1 MADNSPRYVLSQR
14 AADALKPILQAGAT
28 FGSRPRPIR
37 DVAASGAAP
46 MIYDCRYAG
55 AAALDPDTE
64 TASRPL
70 EIYLGDQ
77 SSATWSGT
85 RWTIR
90 QGGYAI
96 VLSGNYLPS
105 GTAPGWCRLGA
116 LTAATPAVWLCVS
129 SNGFGGAG
137 AVAEIVVAA
146 NTPPTLLSDGRTP
159 CNALLVARTT
169 SDLATL
175 TQYHRGAVDLP
186 VGLGLPYDGPVTLD
200 LCTPPRLTGRTLW
213 FYYYTITILGGLV
226 VDRSELVRKEIE
238 LPSDSQ

>member
-14 AADALKPILQAGAT
+14 AADALKPILQAGAA

-37 DVAASGAAP
+37 DVGATGAAP
-46 MIYDCRYAG
+46 MIYDCRYTG
-55 AAALDPDTE
+55 AAVVDPDTE
-64 TASRPL
+64 TASRPV

-96 VLSGNYLPS
+96 ALLDRIPGGS
-105 GTAPGWCRLGA
+105 APGWYRLGD
-116 LTAATPAVWLCVS
+116 LSAATPAVWLCAS
-129 SNGFGGAG
+129 TNDFAGAG

-146 NTPPTLLSDGRTP
+146 NTPPTLLSDDQTP
-159 CNALLVARTT
+159 CNALLVARAT

-186 VGLGLPYDGPVTLD
+186 VGLGLPSDGPVALD
-200 LCTPPRLTGRTLW
+200 LCTPPRLSGRTLW
-213 FYYYTITILGGLV
+213 FYSYTLTILGGLV
-226 VDRSELVRKEIE
+226 VHRSKPVRKEIE